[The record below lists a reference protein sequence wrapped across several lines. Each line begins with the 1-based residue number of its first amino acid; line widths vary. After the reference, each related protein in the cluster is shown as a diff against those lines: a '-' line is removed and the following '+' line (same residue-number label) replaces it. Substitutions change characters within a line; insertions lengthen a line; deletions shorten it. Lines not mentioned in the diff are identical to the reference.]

1 MGAVSA
7 GGRGSTWGREACTP
21 AFCNVPSGKLR
32 LAKQSRRAW
41 VGGGDGLADGG
52 GGDGDS
58 GTAHHEFKQN
68 ESTPPEMHMAA
79 TFGLLAASTKAFVIS
94 R

>member
-1 MGAVSA
+1 VGSR
-7 GGRGSTWGREACTP
+7 GGTP

-41 VGGGDGLADGG
+41 GGGGEGLADGG
-52 GGDGDS
+52 GGEFS
-58 GTAHHEFKQN
+58 HHEFRQY
-68 ESTPPEMHMAA
+68 STTPSAMQRAGA
-79 TFGLLAASTKAFVIS
+79 VWLVGSLTTCS